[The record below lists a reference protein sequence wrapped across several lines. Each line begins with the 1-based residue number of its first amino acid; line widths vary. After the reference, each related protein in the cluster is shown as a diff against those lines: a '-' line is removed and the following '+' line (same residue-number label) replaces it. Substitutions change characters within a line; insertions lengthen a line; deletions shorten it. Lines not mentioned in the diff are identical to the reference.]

1 MWLSPLFKWASIAK
15 LSLDLLIIMP
25 HIQTEKKSA
34 TIFPV
39 DCIIVVDWT
48 FSGQLLL
55 VKNIK
60 RNYCKDDHFLITF
73 EL

>member
-1 MWLSPLFKWASIAK
+1 MAIKSKAIIWW
-15 LSLDLLIIMP
+15 SLDLLNIMP

-39 DCIIVVDWT
+39 DCILVVDWT